1 MTTDYKALCAALLQQ
16 LDWLLGGPVPE
27 ESNPGRVADR
37 ARAALAEGVG
47 VGPTD
52 EELIAFARSRSPWR
66 EWMESNGSLANAHFE
81 LAELLRAAISRYGT
95 THPRPIPVAEGAG
108 VGVRDSDLPH
118 LVRFL
123 CQTWAEIDDW
133 ACRECGEAIT
143 SYPVIQG
150 TANQLALRRIGV
162 QPFDSSRLRPAVR
175 LMDSAARAIAQSGT
189 THPRPIP
196 VADPGAADSI
206 VDDTGKPWHQTMSG
220 ALWAKAFV
228 AMHGGDEDLMLG
240 WFCNAGVRSSLS
252 SLLVISV
259 PLKFYNV

>member
-1 MTTDYKALCAALLQQ
+1 MTTPDYKALCAEL
-16 LDWLLGGPVPE
+16 
-27 ESNPGRVADR
+27 VAAWEKGDDIVGAMNR
-37 ARAALAEGVG
+37 ARSALAEGVG

-52 EELIAFARSRSPWR
+52 EELETLVIAIQALVPIVDD
-66 EWMESNGSLANAHFE
+66 GTH
-81 LAELLRAAISRYGT
+81 LLEAVDKGRDILRRALHNYGT

-196 VADPGAADSI
+196 VAERLPSVADCDGEGRCWWFHPGCEVTTPFWYLADCGYPDAWLPAPSI
-206 VDDTGKPWHQTMSG
+206 
-220 ALWAKAFV
+220 
-228 AMHGGDEDLMLG
+228 
-240 WFCNAGVRSSLS
+240 
-252 SLLVISV
+252 
-259 PLKFYNV
+259 PLPGENNG